1 MKSIHL
7 SLLLFAEACMAGAQ
21 PALPTAIKYI
31 DGSVTLIGL
40 DPAEKERVVKIRWED
55 IKNAKPIPGE
65 PKAFQKEID
74 LSGFSDSSQ
83 KSLIVAVNKHGF
95 FATGLSAK
103 NAKEK
108 QTYDVFE
115 FASNAHTPIGKAHT
129 VPSTQE

>member
-1 MKSIHL
+1 
-7 SLLLFAEACMAGAQ
+7 MAGAQ